1 MLAMTRSSATRNGP
15 RGLLCLGTAVA
26 ALLVMLTLAGSAHA
40 AEPVGPETQEPV
52 SSEPVAEQA
61 PAPPPAEEPTK
72 PPDTE
77 PAPEAAPEQ
86 PPAPP
91 ATEEA
96 PAPPATEPVAV
107 EEPAAPPATEPVAVE
122 EPPPAR
128 ATEPVAEE
136 TSTHA
141 TSPVIVDPH
150 SAGAPVEGEG
160 EGETEDTPES
170 PSAPVALPTAAAPG
184 ELSLASSAA
193 TSIPSSLGVPT
204 GKPDET
210 QAGDP
215 SCALSGL
222 GAFATG
228 SCSTALFGVQIFLP
242 PSADGLAASTIVSQ
256 VTTGDQT
263 VDGDHGGSTAEN
275 RPAGQAPGPAPGGAS
290 GGSAV
295 GGSGV
300 ACSSCLTLAGLL
312 RLSDPRAMRRLR
324 LSCEP
329 WLTACFVLIPERPG

>member
-1 MLAMTRSSATRNGP
+1 MTRSSATRHSP
-15 RGLLCLGTAVA
+15 RGLLWLGAAVA

-40 AEPVGPETQEPV
+40 AEPVGPETQESV

-61 PAPPPAEEPTK
+61 PASPLAEETTK

-96 PAPPATEPVAV
+96 PAPPATEPVSV
-107 EEPAAPPATEPVAVE
+107 EEPAAPPATEPVAE

-160 EGETEDTPES
+160 EGETENTPES
-170 PSAPVALPTAAAPG
+170 PGAPVASPTAAAPG
-184 ELSLASSAA
+184 ELNLASSAA
-193 TSIPSSLGVPT
+193 TSIRTSLGVPT
-204 GKPDET
+204 GKPDEP
-210 QAGDP
+210 QGENP

-242 PSADGLAASTIVSQ
+242 PSAGGLAASTVVSQ
-256 VTTGDQT
+256 ATTASRT